1 MVRLDW
7 LRVCSGV
14 GRRFARD
21 GGRHHKEPTAI
32 IETTDGNIT
41 CTLFPDK
48 APLTVANFI
57 GLANGTKAWKNPKTG
72 QMMHTPLYDG
82 TICHRVIPNF
92 MIQCGDP
99 AGNGTGGPGYAF
111 KDEFSPDLTF
121 NQPGRL
127 AMANSGPDTN
137 GSQFFITEVPTPHL
151 NGKHTIFGQCEDL
164 DVVKKIA
171 RLATDP
177 RTDRPYSSAEDHSY
191 QDHRSAAPGSSNS
204 QEHGNRS
211 AAQHRKEEYA
221 SGNAAVARWK
231 SVERRVG
238 RWERGFYPLSTD
250 HCPTNS
256 CSSTRCTRSPLIAL
270 R

>member
-1 MVRLDW
+1 MRNLITAI
-7 LRVCSGV
+7 LCLSLTALAGAQTPSAAP
-14 GRRFARD
+14 GTAPES
-21 GGRHHKEPTAI
+21 KATTAI

-41 CTLFPDK
+41 CTLFPDQ

-72 QMMHTPLYDG
+72 EMMHTPLYDG

-111 KDEFSPDLTF
+111 KDEFSSSLTF

-151 NGKHTIFGQCEDL
+151 NGKHTIFGQCQDL
-164 DVVKKIA
+164 DVAKKIA
-171 RLATDP
+171 RLSTDP
-177 RTDRPYSSAEDHSY
+177 RTDRPYSPAKITHIKIISPGHP
-191 QDHRSAAPGSSNS
+191 AATT
-204 QEHGNRS
+204 H
-211 AAQHRKEEYA
+211 
-221 SGNAAVARWK
+221 K
-231 SVERRVG
+231 ST
-238 RWERGFYPLSTD
+238 PPAT
-250 HCPTNS
+250 PQ
-256 CSSTRCTRSPLIAL
+256 
-270 R
+270 

>member
-1 MVRLDW
+1 MRKFSTVFL
-7 LRVCSGV
+7 G
-14 GRRFARD
+14 FALT
-21 GGRHHKEPTAI
+21 GCALAQAASSQSTPAGSQNPTAV

-57 GLANGTKAWKNPKTG
+57 GLSNGTKPWKNPKTG
-72 QMMHTPLYDG
+72 EMMHTPLYNG

-99 AGNGTGGPGYAF
+99 AGNGTGGPGYSF

-121 NQPGRL
+121 DQPGRL
-127 AMANSGPDTN
+127 AMANSGPNTN

-171 RLATDP
+171 RLSTDP
-177 RTDRPYSSAEDHSY
+177 RSDRPYDPPKITHIKITDPRHPA
-191 QDHRSAAPGSSNS
+191 AAPKGAGSTSTKK
-204 QEHGNRS
+204 
-211 AAQHRKEEYA
+211 AAPAPKPQ
-221 SGNAAVARWK
+221 
-231 SVERRVG
+231 
-238 RWERGFYPLSTD
+238 
-250 HCPTNS
+250 
-256 CSSTRCTRSPLIAL
+256 
-270 R
+270 

>member
-1 MVRLDW
+1 MRKVLTAI
-7 LRVCSGV
+7 VCLSFSALAGAQTSSSASSANSQ
-14 GRRFARD
+14 GMAAAPS
-21 GGRHHKEPTAI
+21 EPTAV

-57 GLANGTKAWKNPKTG
+57 GLANGTKPWKNPKTG

-111 KDEFSPDLTF
+111 KDEVSSGLTF

-137 GSQFFITEVPTPHL
+137 GSQFFVTEAPYPSL
-151 NGKHTIFGQCEDL
+151 NGHYSIFGQCQDL
-164 DVVKKIA
+164 DVVKRIA

-177 RTDRPYSSAEDHSY
+177 RTDRPYSPPKITHIKIIDPGHP
-191 QDHRSAAPGSSNS
+191 AA
-204 QEHGNRS
+204 
-211 AAQHRKEEYA
+211 ATK
-221 SGNAAVARWK
+221 K
-231 SVERRVG
+231 ST
-238 RWERGFYPLSTD
+238 P
-250 HCPTNS
+250 PAK
-256 CSSTRCTRSPLIAL
+256 PQ
-270 R
+270 